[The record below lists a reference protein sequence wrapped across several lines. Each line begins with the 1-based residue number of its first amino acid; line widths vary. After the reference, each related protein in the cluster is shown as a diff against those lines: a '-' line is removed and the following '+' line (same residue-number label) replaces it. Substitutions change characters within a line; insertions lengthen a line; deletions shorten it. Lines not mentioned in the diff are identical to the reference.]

1 MFKTVLEYLLDGS
14 LSLQKGCFRGNKK
27 SKISATGKIIL
38 TLDPI
43 YLYMGNCSN
52 VFFSETTK
60 LTESKIYTCI
70 GCCFLLFFFF
80 FFKYSIFMLTQSSK
94 WAPPQVFVWH
104 TTLLGKCWKIL
115 ICSSKIEYYCHWL
128 LNVKVVLDRG
138 IHLPWHN
145 RFSWSQNWLQIS
157 KDDPL
162 QQVFF
167 WFRNLGGLSS
177 TSYFNMKVGTFI
189 LSRYTNSVHIPQYNI

>member
-70 GCCFLLFFFF
+70 GCCFLLFF
-80 FFKYSIFMLTQSSK
+80 
-94 WAPPQVFVWH
+94 VFVFLNIRFLCWH
-104 TTLLGKCWKIL
+104 KVQNGHHRRCLFGIQLYWENVEKFLYAHRKLNITATDYLMWKL
-115 ICSSKIEYYCHWL
+115 
-128 LNVKVVLDRG
+128 
-138 IHLPWHN
+138 
-145 RFSWSQNWLQIS
+145 F
-157 KDDPL
+157 
-162 QQVFF
+162 
-167 WFRNLGGLSS
+167 
-177 TSYFNMKVGTFI
+177 
-189 LSRYTNSVHIPQYNI
+189 